1 MPKKKARTRRSFGQ
15 LEQLRSGRWRARYTA
30 PTLERITAPH
40 TFAEK
45 IDAEGWLAEQRRLI
59 DLGTWLPPEE
69 REKKR
74 KAEALTVRELCDQ
87 WLASGYLKESTVA
100 SHRRKLNNR
109 VFCTSLAN
117 EPVVKVD
124 RARVAEWWVE
134 VQEKWPDTGNT
145 NAAAYKRLH
154 TAFQFAKD
162 TLDIIDANPV
172 QIKGAGK
179 APRPKS
185 RDRPLITLSE
195 AGALVDGVADNLRA
209 PVMLLLW
216 AGLRLGELLE
226 LRRKDLRGLK
236 GSELVTVQVR
246 RSAQRMEH
254 PETHRQ
260 VMVPFDT
267 PKTDAG
273 NRDVV
278 LPRTVSEALRFHCR
292 EFVAD
297 DAEALIVTTRTGAQ
311 MLDTSFRSRFARA
324 KEAAGRPDISPHDCR
339 RFYGTQLVTE
349 GRVSLEEARRLM
361 GHETVEQLLDYQR
374 AAAGYEKRAAV
385 ALDALVPPID
395 EN

>member
-1 MPKKKARTRRSFGQ
+1 M
-15 LEQLRSGRWRARYTA
+15 
-30 PTLERITAPH
+30 
-40 TFAEK
+40 
-45 IDAEGWLAEQRRLI
+45 
-59 DLGTWLPPEE
+59 
-69 REKKR
+69 
-74 KAEALTVRELCDQ
+74 
-87 WLASGYLKESTVA
+87 A

-195 AGALVDGVADNLRA
+195 AGALADGVPDRLRA

-236 GSELVTVQVR
+236 GSGLVTVQVR
-246 RSAQRMEH
+246 RSTQRMED
-254 PETHRQ
+254 PVTHRQ
-260 VMVPFDT
+260 VMVSFDT

-374 AAAGYEKRAAV
+374 AAVGYEKRAAV